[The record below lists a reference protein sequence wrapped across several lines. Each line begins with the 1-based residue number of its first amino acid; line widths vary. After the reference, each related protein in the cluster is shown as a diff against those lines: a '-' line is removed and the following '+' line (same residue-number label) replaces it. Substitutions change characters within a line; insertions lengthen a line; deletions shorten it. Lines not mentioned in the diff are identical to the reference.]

1 MKTEKKVKMIFQK
14 ANEEI
19 HISEVEKFRTQE
31 LLAGQMEGGED
42 YFAASEISEDQ
53 GFCRLKEELG
63 SAAYFCQKI
72 RILSN
77 QIRYMDKRAWAADLV
92 GNICFAVIPV
102 ALRYFGAGTEDMV
115 VFLML
120 SSSLL
125 GSLSILVL
133 SYLFSEEIGELSCT
147 CYFSARQIAAQQM
160 LGLGAVNLLTL
171 GFLICFIG
179 VRWKAEL
186 FRIGIYTLVP
196 FVVTVGICMGIL
208 QFEGLRNR
216 SYPVTA
222 AGVISGAAFLAI
234 ASVPSLY
241 RTSAIIVWGVV
252 FAVGTA
258 VLVLEIRHLFHS
270 IDKGEV
276 LCTDWN

>member
-1 MKTEKKVKMIFQK
+1 MRTEKKVKMLFQK

-19 HISEVEKFRTQE
+19 HISEMEKFRTQE
-31 LLAGQMEGGED
+31 LLIGQMEDEED
-42 YFAASEISEDQ
+42 YSATSEISRNP
-53 GFCRLKEELG
+53 GFCRGKGESG
-63 SAAYFCQKI
+63 SAVYFRQKI
-72 RILSN
+72 RILCS
-77 QIRYMDKRAWAADLV
+77 QIRYMDKRAWIADLV

-102 ALRYFGAGTEDMV
+102 ALRYFGAGKEGMIV
-115 VFLML
+115 LLML

-133 SYLFSEEIGELSCT
+133 SHLFSREIGELSCT

-160 LGLGAVNLLTL
+160 FGLGAVNLLTL

-196 FVVTVGICMGIL
+196 FVVTVCICIGVL

-222 AGVISGAAFLAI
+222 AGFISAAAFLLI
-234 ASVPSLY
+234 ASVPRLY
-241 RTSAIIVWGVV
+241 CASAIIVWRVV
-252 FAVGTA
+252 FAVGTT
-258 VLVLEIRHLFHS
+258 VLVLEIRHLFHA
-270 IDKGEV
+270 IDKGEI

>member
-1 MKTEKKVKMIFQK
+1 MRTEKKVKMLFQK

-19 HISEVEKFRTQE
+19 HISEVEKSRMQE
-31 LLAGQMEGGED
+31 LLAGQMED
-42 YFAASEISEDQ
+42 YFAASEINGDQ
-53 GFCRLKEELG
+53 DFCRSKGASG
-63 SAAYFCQKI
+63 SAAYFHQKI
-72 RILSN
+72 RILYS
-77 QIRYMDKRAWAADLV
+77 QIRYMDKRAWAADLL
-92 GNICFAVIPV
+92 GNICFALIPV
-102 ALRYFGAGTEDMV
+102 VLMDFGAGSEDMIA
-115 VFLML
+115 FLML

-133 SYLFSEEIGELSCT
+133 SHLFSGEIGELSCT

-160 LGLGAVNLLTL
+160 FGLGAVNLLTL

-196 FVVTVGICMGIL
+196 FVVTVCICIGVL

-222 AGVISGAAFLAI
+222 AGFISAAAFLLI
-234 ASVPSLY
+234 ASVPRLY
-241 RTSAIIVWGVV
+241 CASAIIVWCVV
-252 FAVGTA
+252 FAVGTT
-258 VLVLEIRHLFHS
+258 VLVLEIRHLFHA
-270 IDKGEV
+270 IDKGEI